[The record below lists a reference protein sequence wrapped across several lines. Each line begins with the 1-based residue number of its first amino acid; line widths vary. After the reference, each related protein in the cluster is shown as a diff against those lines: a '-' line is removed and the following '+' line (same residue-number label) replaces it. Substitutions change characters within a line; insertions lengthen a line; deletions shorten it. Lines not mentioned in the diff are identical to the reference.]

1 MLAIKKFIN
10 FILMLSSTFLGL
22 LMVTFFIGRMIP
34 TDPVLAIVGEKASQS
49 TYDKVYYELGLDKPL
64 IVQFW
69 RYLQGIFQGDFG
81 TSAVTSNPV
90 LTDILNYFPATF
102 ELATLS
108 IIFGIFI
115 GVPLG
120 VMAAVKKNKLFD
132 YILRFFS
139 LVGYSAPIFW
149 LGYMGVLIFYS
160 KLGWVAAPEGRLN
173 VIYEYSITKY
183 TNMVLIDSI
192 MSKNWDA
199 VKDAFAHIILPASL
213 LAYYS
218 IAYISRMT
226 RSFMIEQLSQEYITA
241 ARIKGISEFKVV
253 TKHALRNAAIPLIT
267 VIILSYASLLEGSV
281 LTEIVFAWPGI
292 GRYVTDALLAS
303 DMNSVL
309 GGTIVIGCVFI
320 FLNLLADLLYKV
332 ADPRARAGM
341 KNA

>member
-1 MLAIKKFIN
+1 M
-10 FILMLSSTFLGL
+10 TFLGL
-22 LMVTFFIGRMIP
+22 LMVTFFIGRFIP

-64 IVQFW
+64 FVQFW
-69 RYLQGIFQGDFG
+69 RYLKGIFEGDLG
-81 TSAVTSNPV
+81 TSSVTSNPV

-102 ELATLS
+102 ELATIS
-108 IIFGIFI
+108 IIFGILF

-139 LVGYSAPIFW
+139 LVGHSAPIFW

-160 KLGWVAAPEGRLN
+160 KLDWVAPPEGRLSI
-173 VIYEYSITKY
+173 IYEYTITKY
-183 TNMVLIDSI
+183 TNMVLIDTILSQ
-192 MSKNWDA
+192 NWDA
-199 VKDAFAHIILPASL
+199 FKDAFAHIILPASL

-292 GRYVTDALLAS
+292 GRYVTDSLLAS
-303 DMNSVL
+303 DMNAVL
-309 GGTIVIGCVFI
+309 GGTIVIGACFI
-320 FLNLLADLLYKV
+320 FFNLLADLLYKV
-332 ADPRARAGM
+332 ADPRARAEM